1 MKMQTIVEQLTG
13 KDMVD
18 YLIDLLESNSA
29 DFAEDR
35 KRCSDA
41 VESLRAEDLTLS
53 VDDEMEAI
61 YKQTVSR
68 FLFSGFLGFK
78 ANLDHYMDPVRR
90 TFLDVDA
97 DVFVREATAKRLPD
111 YEKAQ
116 AVRSQFYSLLTP
128 EQRDVYED
136 IALYA
141 HHLEAVIPQT
151 GHYYG
156 YLLGNE
162 LLPRI
167 IPGYEEDGKMTVLY
181 GKMLADYFGRD
192 IIPVL
197 RE

>member
-1 MKMQTIVEQLTG
+1 MMKIQTILEQLTG
-13 KDMVD
+13 KAMVD
-18 YLIDLLESNSA
+18 YLIDLLEKNSV

-41 VESLRAEDLTLS
+41 VELLRTSALTLS

-61 YKQTVSR
+61 YAQTASK
-68 FLFSGFLGFK
+68 FLFSGFLGFV
-78 ANLDHYMDPVRR
+78 ANLDHYMDPVAR

-97 DVFVREATAKRLPD
+97 DVFLREATAKRLPD

-116 AVRSQFYSLLTP
+116 AVRSQFYSLLTL

-141 HHLEAVIPQT
+141 HHLEAVIPKL
-151 GHYYG
+151 GHFYG
-156 YLLGNE
+156 YLLGNT

-167 IPGYEEDGKMTVLY
+167 VPGYYPDLKLAAQYTRQIEEYLGGEV
-181 GKMLADYFGRD
+181 
-192 IIPVL
+192 
-197 RE
+197 